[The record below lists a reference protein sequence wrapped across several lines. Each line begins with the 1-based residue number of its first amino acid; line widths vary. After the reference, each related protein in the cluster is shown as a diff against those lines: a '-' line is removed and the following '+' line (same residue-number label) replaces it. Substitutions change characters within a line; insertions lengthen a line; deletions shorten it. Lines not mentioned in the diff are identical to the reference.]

1 MGGKSGVVLY
11 AREALL
17 LGRRD
22 DLAVTDQAGG
32 TVMIISGY
40 PEDIYRLHSL
50 PEFSDVMWFFYRY
63 FHKLCQ
69 SRRSRRP
76 DPPSLG
82 TVRKKTMNFRG
93 LFLIKNAF
101 PD

>member
-1 MGGKSGVVLY
+1 MGGESGVVLY

-50 PEFSDVMWFFYRY
+50 PEFSDVIWFFYPTSTNYASPEGVAALTRC
-63 FHKLCQ
+63 HRAPRGK
-69 SRRSRRP
+69 RR
-76 DPPSLG
+76 
-82 TVRKKTMNFRG
+82 
-93 LFLIKNAF
+93 
-101 PD
+101 

>member
-1 MGGKSGVVLY
+1 VLY

-32 TVMIISGY
+32 AVMIISGY

-50 PEFSDVMWFFYRY
+50 PEFSRHLFGFLTALPQIMPVP
-63 FHKLCQ
+63 KE
-69 SRRSRRP
+69 S
-76 DPPSLG
+76 PPG
-82 TVRKKTMNFRG
+82 AAIIGHRE
-93 LFLIKNAF
+93 
-101 PD
+101 